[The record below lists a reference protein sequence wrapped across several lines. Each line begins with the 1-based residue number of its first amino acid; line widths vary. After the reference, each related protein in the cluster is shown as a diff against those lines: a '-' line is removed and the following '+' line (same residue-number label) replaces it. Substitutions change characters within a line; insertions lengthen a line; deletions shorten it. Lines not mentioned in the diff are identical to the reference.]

1 MEVVAPMAEVIVQQ
15 NLRQVNGSSLVGSS
29 DTSTTLLSQTGDFC
43 CWKDWKAYRERVVES
58 GERAVRRKELLRW
71 IVTDIKP
78 QYRIDLTYAEDTRA
92 RAAVKTLE
100 SFGARLADLLGCR
113 LIVIGARELTAAGR
127 IHWHLVVHAISKST
141 PFLPPDLLFATWG
154 LGRVYLN
161 YLESKSAKWQLL
173 KIRYAVKHALKRS
186 PDGGDNLVVF
196 KTSSRPSPIAV
207 MTRRGEVAITRK
219 GALV

>member
-1 MEVVAPMAEVIVQQ
+1 MAKVILQQVQ
-15 NLRQVNGSSLVGSS
+15 RQVNDSSLVESS
-29 DTSTTLLSQTGDFC
+29 DASTLLHQTGDFC
-43 CWKDWKAYRERVVES
+43 CWKDWQAYRERVADA

-78 QYRIDLTYAEDTRA
+78 QFRIDLTYAQDVRA

-113 LIVIGARELTAAGR
+113 LIVVGARELTAAGR
-127 IHWHLVVHAISKST
+127 IHWHLVVRARTNRT
-141 PFLPPDLLFATWG
+141 PFLPPDLLFHTWG
-154 LGRVYLN
+154 NGRVYLN

-173 KIRYAVKHALKRS
+173 KIRYAVKHALKRC
-186 PDGGDNLVVF
+186 PDGSDNLVVF
-196 KTSSRPSPIAV
+196 KCKPPTPPPMTV
-207 MTRRGEVAITRK
+207 MTSKGEAAIIRK